1 MVNGGAVPKAGTLRE
16 KYVPMLYEKQRT
28 ELREYFSGCHVAVIA
43 DETTN
48 TCQRYVL
55 NILAVNLDT
64 DDSAKLIATVFLGK
78 VNHSTVPQEIVKC
91 LTDIGIDFNDVL
103 AVVSDNA
110 QYMKKV
116 FQTVLSNLLPNAVHV
131 TCWAHTTHLAVE
143 AFWGHLGLAHVVVA
157 TGKIMFVHAPAR
169 RRRWLEHLRSQG
181 VENSSMPTEPVV
193 TRWGTWLSAA
203 SYYSGYSEHLSSFV
217 GAELECSQTAT
228 LSKLRSA
235 LQDPCVES
243 QLRLAATWASRF
255 NKLIDALES
264 RKIST
269 PVVYN
274 KMMDLLMSIKAD
286 ADLDN
291 TGALAAAAAKLDGG
305 KQPGLNFFK
314 AVRLLVANQFHLL
327 RSTFDFIKSSLPM
340 LSDMR
345 T

>member
-1 MVNGGAVPKAGTLRE
+1 MVEQFQKLVHSARSMFSCSMRNSELNYESISLVS
-16 KYVPMLYEKQRT
+16 ML
-28 ELREYFSGCHVAVIA
+28 
-43 DETTN
+43 
-48 TCQRYVL
+48 L

-64 DDSAKLIATVFLGK
+64 DNSANLLATVFLGK
-78 VNHSTVPQEIVKC
+78 VNQSTVAQEIVKC

-110 QYMKKV
+110 QYMKKA

-131 TCWAHTTHLAVE
+131 TWWAHITHPAVE
-143 AFWGHLGLAHVVVA
+143 AFRGHLGLADVVVA
-157 TGKIMFVHAPAR
+157 TGNSMFAHAPARR
-169 RRRWLEHLRSQG
+169 RRRWLEHLRSKG
-181 VENSSMPTEPVV
+181 VENPSVPPEPVV

-217 GAELECSQTAT
+217 DAELKCSQTAT

-243 QLRLAATWASRF
+243 QLRLAATWAFRF

-269 PVVYN
+269 PVIYN
-274 KMMDLLMSIKAD
+274 KMMDLLTSIKAD

-291 TGALAAAAAKLDGG
+291 TGALAAVAAKLDLYVNG
-305 KQPGLNFFK
+305 
-314 AVRLLVANQFHLL
+314 VSNQA
-327 RSTFDFIKSSLPM
+327 
-340 LSDMR
+340 
-345 T
+345 